1 MIRRQVI
8 MPVSPERLW
17 DALTDPDEMVGW
29 FGARVEWHLEPGAPA
44 RFHGD
49 DGSERAGR
57 VEVVRPR
64 RHLRFRWWPAGP
76 SDPGRGPARPGPWE
90 ASETP
95 DETEV
100 TEATEASEVSFVLEP
115 VPDGT
120 RLTIQEQQ
128 VRPAPPPTIPTAQ
141 AQARPGASAGQ
152 WTAWDGRLITA
163 WVGLAAPALEG
174 VHV

>member
-8 MPVSPERLW
+8 MPVTPERLW

-29 FGARVEWHLEPGAPA
+29 FGARVEWQLEPGAPA

-64 RHLRFRWWPAGP
+64 RHLRFRWWPAADT
-76 SDPGRGPARPGPWE
+76 DPGHGSERPDTSG
-90 ASETP
+90 
-95 DETEV
+95 
-100 TEATEASEVSFVLEP
+100 ASEVSFVLEP
-115 VPDGT
+115 VSDGT

-128 VRPAPPPTIPTAQ
+128 VSASPPATAPTAQ
-141 AQARPGASAGQ
+141 VRARASAGQ

-163 WVGLAAPALEG
+163 WAGLVAPALEG
-174 VHV
+174 AHV

>member
-64 RHLRFRWWPAGP
+64 RHLRFRWWPAGA
-76 SDPGRGPARPGPWE
+76 SDPGRGPARPGPGGVGG
-90 ASETP
+90 AGR
-95 DETEV
+95 
-100 TEATEASEVSFVLEP
+100 
-115 VPDGT
+115 DGGDGGD
-120 RLTIQEQQ
+120 RGVGGEL
-128 VRPAPPPTIPTAQ
+128 RPRAGSRWNPPHHPGTAGAPSPPATIPTAQ

-163 WVGLAAPALEG
+163 WVGLAAPAREG

>member
-8 MPVSPERLW
+8 MPVTPERLW

-57 VEVVRPR
+57 VEAVRPT
-64 RHLRFRWWPAGP
+64 RHLRFRWWPAAQTDPRHGSERPDPWGGREP
-76 SDPGRGPARPGPWE
+76 S
-90 ASETP
+90 
-95 DETEV
+95 EV
-100 TEATEASEVSFVLEP
+100 TEPSEASEVSFVLEP

-128 VRPAPPPTIPTAQ
+128 VRPSPPAPASTAQ
-141 AQARPGASAGQ
+141 ARASASGGQ

-163 WVGLAAPALEG
+163 WAGLVTPAFEG
-174 VHV
+174 AHV